1 MANKNIIKI
10 GSKVIYRGNFGMGCP
25 EKVTIESID
34 KCKKER
40 DKYGDAVES
49 IDWDMKNYGCFTL
62 SNGHW
67 CYGEQI
73 DLLLDEE
80 EPEEEIEVR
89 VTFRSEVYIKGKT
102 MEEIKDKWEEL
113 SLFSAD
119 ALDHSA
125 DICEMVTAERVD
137 DDSYDDVIDI
147 FD

>member
-10 GSKVIYRGNFGMGCP
+10 GSKVMYRGSFGMGCP

-34 KCKKER
+34 MCEKEG
-40 DKYGDAVES
+40 DKYGDAVDS

-67 CYGEQI
+67 CYGGQI

-113 SLFSAD
+113 PLFSAD

-125 DICEMVTAERVD
+125 DICELVTAERVD
-137 DDSYDDVIDI
+137 DGSYDDVIDI

>member
-10 GSKVIYRGNFGMGCP
+10 GSKVMYRGSFGMGCP

-34 KCKKER
+34 MCEKEG

-67 CYGEQI
+67 CYGGQI
-73 DLLLDEE
+73 DSLLDEE

-102 MEEIKDKWEEL
+102 MEEIKEKWEVL
-113 SLFSAD
+113 PLFSAD

-125 DICEMVTAERVD
+125 DICEVVTAERVD

>member
-34 KCKKER
+34 MCEKER

-67 CYGEQI
+67 CYGGQI
-73 DLLLDEE
+73 DSLLDEE

-113 SLFSAD
+113 PLFSAD

>member
-10 GSKVIYRGNFGMGCP
+10 GSKVMYRGLFGMGCP

-34 KCKKER
+34 MCEKEG

-67 CYGEQI
+67 CYGGQI

-102 MEEIKDKWEEL
+102 MEEIKEKWEVL
-113 SLFSAD
+113 PLFSAD

-125 DICEMVTAERVD
+125 DICELVTAERVD
-137 DDSYDDVIDI
+137 DGSYDDVIDI

>member
-10 GSKVIYRGNFGMGCP
+10 GSKVMYRGSFGMGCP

-34 KCKKER
+34 MCEKEG

-67 CYGEQI
+67 CYGGQI
-73 DLLLDEE
+73 DSLLDEE

-89 VTFRSEVYIKGKT
+89 VTFRSEIYIKGKT
-102 MEEIKDKWEEL
+102 MEEIKEKWEVL
-113 SLFSAD
+113 PLFSAD

-125 DICEMVTAERVD
+125 DICELVTAERVD
-137 DDSYDDVIDI
+137 DGSYDDVIDI

>member
-10 GSKVIYRGNFGMGCP
+10 GSKVMYRGSFGMGCP

-34 KCKKER
+34 MCEKEG